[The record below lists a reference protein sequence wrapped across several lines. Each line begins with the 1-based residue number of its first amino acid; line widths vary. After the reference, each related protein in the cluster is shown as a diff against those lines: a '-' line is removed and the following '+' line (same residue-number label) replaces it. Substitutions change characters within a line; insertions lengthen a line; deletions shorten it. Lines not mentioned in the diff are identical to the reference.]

1 MKKIYLFIALIA
13 LAFAGSVQAQ
23 EDVTAT
29 FIANPG
35 FDEAPI
41 HYTVAGGDVR
51 SEAAVRYFYTGE
63 DVSGQNGWVFDVPG
77 WSHGSIVNGNA
88 VQIATGEYGTVANA
102 QGFNLVPVPA
112 TDKNGN
118 STGAAVAM
126 SAGWG
131 DDAIL
136 YQEATL
142 SPGRYVLKYDIIN
155 QFTVTAVAVNFSG
168 FVPNEGTPTYGTR
181 MSYPSAVWVTDSIS
195 FFLAEQTTGRI
206 NIGYTTSN
214 SGSGNGAKFFIDNVK
229 LISYGIDKSVMKTLL
244 DSAVYLNTN
253 RQEIGESDAYASL
266 ELAINNAQSVY
277 DNNNASA
284 AAVLEA
290 EEFLIMGIN
299 GVHGAILLYS
309 RIVEWTPW
317 PVNATVAI
325 KNPSF
330 ESGFTGW
337 TNGNDGDN
345 GLRTQTNTSFDPF
358 KAGTTYAERWVS
370 ATAVPLLNNLYI
382 SQIVE
387 YIPNGVYQLT
397 VSAQA
402 ILQGDPI
409 QTPGEAFIFANGV
422 ETVVYDKADYVVIA
436 TVDENI
442 LEIGF
447 RTGATGNWVAID
459 NFRLT
464 YLSDG
469 SAYLVTS
476 ADELKYSP
484 TNTEKVL
491 NISGGNLDGDVTLT
505 PTSSFTLS
513 KSTFTAAEV
522 MAEGGVDVTV
532 TSVATAAVLNDSL
545 VITQGNARRV
555 VKLTMDETLSVSN
568 AAIFLDQSM
577 TPIVTFTVTGDVF
590 GAVNLSGL
598 TGIDMSETSIS
609 AANALAGRDVVLIWD
624 GTTLLEDKYIYL
636 TSGSKK
642 DSVLVFASPSNLI
655 SSWDGDDLEGEG
667 TRLTELGWS
676 LTMADGVT
684 PVEGAFNTYNATSGI
699 RLVPITTQN
708 YTYMGK
714 PWLGHRVA
722 YLLTWGDPATNV
734 YNLNVNLEAG
744 KSYKFRGVGTWHDN
758 GTAPTFTYA
767 INTAP
772 ANTSDTLG
780 IQANAFTVKRAGKD
794 YSFTVQPTTTA
805 THYLTVSSSVVGDVM
820 ATPFFLS
827 IYEDKGTSTDQ
838 VNENSVRVY
847 PTFTNGPVTIET
859 AGQVGTVRVF
869 NLSGRMV
876 ASQPLNGNLETIQ
889 LPAQGVYFLQ
899 IQVDNSIQTVKVIR
913 TR

>member
-29 FIANPG
+29 FISNPG

-41 HYTVAGGDVR
+41 HYTVAGDTLIN
-51 SEAAVRYFYTGE
+51 EAAVRYIYTGV
-63 DVSGQNGWVFDVPG
+63 DTIGKNGWVFDVPG
-77 WSHGSIVNGNA
+77 WSHGSIVIGNA
-88 VQIATGEYGTVANA
+88 VQIATGEYGTVANPR
-102 QGFNLVPVPA
+102 GFNLVPVPA
-112 TDKNGN
+112 TDKDGN
-118 STGAAVAM
+118 TTGAAVSM

-142 SPGRYVLKYDIIN
+142 PSGRYVLKYDIIN
-155 QFTVTAVAVNFSG
+155 QHTNVNVAVNFSG

-181 MSYPSAVWVTDSIS
+181 KSYPSAVWVTDSIS
-195 FFLAEQTTGRI
+195 FFLAEQTTGKI
-206 NIGYTTSN
+206 NIGFTTSN

-229 LISYGIDKSVMKTLL
+229 LISYGIDKSIMKTLL
-244 DSAVYLNTN
+244 DSAIYLNTN
-253 RQEIGESDAYASL
+253 RQEVGESEAYLGL
-266 ELAINNAQSVY
+266 EMVIDLAQAVY
-277 DNNNASA
+277 DDANATA
-284 AAVLEA
+284 ADVLLM
-290 EEFLIMGIN
+290 EEYLNDGIK
-299 GVHGAILLYS
+299 GVHNAILLYS
-309 RIVEWTPW
+309 RVAAWTEW
-317 PVNATVAI
+317 PVNVTSVI
-325 KNPSF
+325 QNPSF

-337 TNGNDGDN
+337 TNDN
-345 GLRTQTNTSFDPF
+345 VGATGLRIQSNASFNPF
-358 KAGTTYAERWVS
+358 KAGTNYAERWVS
-370 ATAVPLLNNLYI
+370 STSSLENLYI
-382 SQIVE
+382 SQVVE
-387 YIPNGVYQLT
+387 NIPNGVYQLT
-397 VSAQA
+397 VSAHA
-402 ILQGDPI
+402 TRDGDPV
-409 QTPGEAFIFANGV
+409 QTPGNAFIFANGI
-422 ETVVYDKADYVVIA
+422 ETEVFERADYIVVA
-436 TVDENI
+436 TVAENV
-442 LEIGF
+442 LEFGF
-447 RTGATGNWVAID
+447 KTGVTGNWVAID
-459 NFRLT
+459 NFRLV

-469 SAYLVTS
+469 SGFFVTS

-484 TNTEKVL
+484 SDTEKVL
-491 NISGGNLDGDVTLT
+491 NITGSSLTGDVTLT
-505 PTSSFTLS
+505 TTSSFTLS

-532 TSVATAAVLNDSL
+532 TSVANATVLNDSL
-545 VITQGNARRV
+545 VITQGDVRRV
-555 VKLTMDETLSVSN
+555 VKLVVNETLSVSN

-577 TPIVTFTVTGDVF
+577 TPIVTITVTGNVF

-598 TGIDMSETSIS
+598 AGISMSETSVS
-609 AANALAGRDVVLIWD
+609 VANALAGRDVVLIWD

-636 TSGSKK
+636 TSGSRK
-642 DSVLVFASPSNLI
+642 DSVLVFASPTNLI

-667 TRLTELGWS
+667 TRLTELGWT
-676 LTMADGVT
+676 LTMADGAT

-699 RLVPITTQN
+699 RLVPLTTQN

-722 YLLTWGDPATNV
+722 YLRTWGDPATNV

-744 KSYKFRGVGTWHDN
+744 KSYKFRAVSTWHDN
-758 GTAPTFTYA
+758 GATPTFTYA

-772 ANTSDTLG
+772 ANTGDTLG
-780 IQANAFTVKRAGKD
+780 IQANNFTVKRAGKD

-876 ASQPLNGNLETIQ
+876 ASQPLNGNLETVQ